1 MSDYSIIPSPQTYG
15 SGYAWWGEENIPRG
29 KEGGLSVGG
38 WTSGN
43 EGLTQQT
50 FLGASIRSF
59 TVNAGFG
66 DTSSTLSVDLIN
78 DEYNSGDYTAIG
90 SGDDIYH
97 NGSGDF
103 FSPPVV
109 GSPVYFKFG
118 KNHATIEQAYL
129 STFDSLYAYN
139 TVSGVSGSLDVE
151 SESVGF
157 VQLSQVTDRLLVSE
171 VVAEQPE
178 DPEESA
184 VVQANLID
192 TSNLGDPANDKR
204 GLGHFSFGGIL
215 QSYVQNKSGQGNPL
229 YSVQVVDPREILAN
243 TVLVLNNYQG
253 TTYNNKNLMNIYGFL
268 EYDVSDDLKLNFWE
282 VKLDASGEVSDSGKR
297 FFEEDILSKSVDV
310 SGVVSYSGE
319 DLYKSNDNIFTDS
332 PLIDFFSDDDIK
344 VFKYVEE
351 QTNSG
356 TAIMSGEFPIT
367 GQGYARR
374 SDRGIPFYRVNQ
386 VMDILFEKEKVM
398 PEEYKK
404 AGFGGPIDFRGYKY
418 VVDLSG
424 LPLDKINNM
433 YYLDFDQIP
442 LLDLILEISEALSH
456 EIFVSL
462 LPVINHPACKFL
474 YEKNKFYINEGRSS
488 EVISGIIRVDSI
500 DKSKPPTYGTI
511 KSFLE
516 DLQKKGVFCENQD
529 VGFELSNVTT
539 DKFVVGAQ
547 EVKMHYFTNNRDRD
561 NLQLRRKKA
570 QAVKGEINFD
580 LLQESQWEH
589 KTSLSQQIL
598 PYYGLLG
605 DGAVTIPRGF
615 GAYKQFILDA
625 RNLNAHGVGDYYVA
639 TEMEL
644 RAAAVSYERWVNF
657 LAQYNETYIQEL
669 TENQAFRNSINSNIS
684 SKFQEKIDQININ
697 EDIPEEVL
705 FREYVLKLSGKDYGV
720 AVPRSLFTSDKPY
733 MGEDGYPASP
743 CNPPYGYPLYYKRGE
758 KIGIPQFGVAK
769 IQVAYIRLI
778 TNLQK
783 MKDASDQFEYYQ
795 KVVNQQLYDFVTQIP
810 EQLLKSGLGLDF
822 DSMSEYYNQFKDI
835 LSKVVTFHQKKLE
848 ISGTIDEVI
857 QVMNDSKF
865 FKMIPNIT
873 RKHKKNSEKV
883 YDFIKKVADECLG
896 KKFLVKIP
904 KATNLLYNKEITI
917 WDDPDPIQ
925 VHNYATGP
933 FGFRPM
939 PISASGDKYPSSL
952 EFVKE
957 INSMIEN
964 FVDPKKKIHQHY
976 LDQELHKNKIQ
987 IDGKSYYCKYTNGSL
1002 RCNFNPVSEKWEYN
1016 YQPQPLGGFFD
1027 YEGYNRILS
1036 KFEVSGVK
1044 RENLPPFVR
1053 NGIVPVDAKNLISD
1067 NGRIKAYVR
1076 YDNAQMLDFKGI
1088 DNNSFTQQTIYP
1100 DQFVPD
1106 IIGDLDNL
1114 DTTPAE
1120 GLNFSFPST
1129 EEYNEYQKNKNDD
1142 NRIVSYITCE
1152 LDDKLYMPP
1161 KSGLYK
1167 ELLWAR
1173 EVDVSLD
1180 FKPARIIQ
1188 VPSGVEESSSC
1199 YISNN
1204 TLIPSSIIPD
1214 PDAIFKVPSSG
1225 TGKGQ
1230 QNLFPDIDGQPTTT
1244 TVTYDLAGGRYKI
1257 SEYDDN
1263 NEPLY
1268 DSGKMVEFIDFIRLP
1283 LDNQS
1288 EANQIQKVD
1297 PNEPI
1302 KPDLDSLRL
1311 GEIDTRVSNLDSENV
1326 YALITIPGKVIP
1338 SHDQRYQDSVLQAYQ
1353 ATSIKNTLTQDVVRI
1368 ANFDEPSPIINS
1380 SGIDCSASGYVNL
1393 NFRQITQAQ
1402 KAQKEA
1408 LQRLAFND
1416 LEYTSPSPVYP
1427 DLVALPLMSM
1437 ERCYGP
1443 WRSSNLLSSIFGS
1456 GNKERYED
1464 IGGKIEFDKDENIAP
1479 WNFAGYQLMNDAAA
1493 IKADFSNSLL
1503 LFSERGGFVYPDAP
1517 TEVNL
1522 ATELKKNGPLVTS
1535 ISVSFDNSKISTT
1548 VKLDLY
1554 TSKFGKLQKQKELAI
1569 SQISRER
1576 QKLIDQNNKMLR
1588 KNIGKNSSNNDL
1600 FGDLLR
1606 NGGQRIIDLS
1616 QKTSDQLTDFQKGK
1630 DKLSVLAVQALPNPT
1645 VPEENFNSI
1654 DATITRNSI
1663 FNEES
1668 AMEALEAIN
1677 QEENNIEQASND
1689 TAMIDMSNIWTA
1701 VGNSYGMFSRLPNLP
1716 LPSQFNK
1723 FNQG

>member
-1 MSDYSIIPSPQTYG
+1 MSDYSIIPSPETYG
-15 SGYAWWGEENIPRG
+15 SGYAWWNEENIPKG

-43 EGLTQQT
+43 EGLIQQT

-66 DTSSTLSVDLIN
+66 DTSSTLSVDLVN
-78 DEYNSGDYTAIG
+78 DEYNTSDYTGIG

-139 TVSGVSGSLDVE
+139 TVSGVSGSLDAQSKTVDFARIVRVQDDDVFDELQVE
-151 SESVGF
+151 QTEDSE
-157 VQLSQVTDRLLVSE
+157 E
-171 VVAEQPE
+171 PVVI
-178 DPEESA
+178 
-184 VVQANLID
+184 QANLLD

-204 GLGHFSFGGIL
+204 GIGHFSFGGIL

-229 YSVQVVDPREILAN
+229 YSVQVVDPREILSN

-282 VKLDASGEVSDSGKR
+282 AKLDENGEISGSGNR
-297 FFEEDILSKSVDV
+297 FFKEDVLSKSVDTT
-310 SGVVSYSGE
+310 GVVSYSGE
-319 DLYKSNDNIFTDS
+319 DLYKSSGNIFTDS
-332 PLIDFFSDDDIK
+332 PLIDFFSDDDIE

-367 GQGYARR
+367 GQGFARR

-386 VMDILFEKEKVM
+386 VIDILFEKEKVM

-424 LPLDKINNM
+424 LPLDKINRM

-474 YEKNKFYINEGRSS
+474 YEKNKFYINQGRSS

-500 DKSKPPTYGTI
+500 DKSKPQTHGAI

-547 EVKMHYFTNNRDRD
+547 EVKMYYFTNNRDRD

-570 QAVKGEINFD
+570 QAVKGDTNFE

-644 RAAAVSYERWVNF
+644 RAAAVSYERWVGF
-657 LAQYNETYIQEL
+657 LSQYNETYIQEL
-669 TENQAFRNSINSNIS
+669 TENQFFRNSINSNIS
-684 SKFQEKIDQININ
+684 SKFEEKIDQININ

-705 FREYVLKLSGKDYGV
+705 FREYVLKLSDKDYGV
-720 AVPRSLFTSDKPY
+720 SVPRSLFTSDKPY
-733 MGEDGYPASP
+733 MGKDGYPASP

-758 KIGIPQFGVAK
+758 KIGIPQLGVAK
-769 IQVAYIRLI
+769 IQNAQLRLI

-783 MKDASDQFEYYQ
+783 LKDTTDQFEYYQ
-795 KVVNQQLYDFVTQIP
+795 KIVNQQLYDFVIQIP
-810 EQLLKSGLGLDF
+810 EQLIKSGLDPDF
-822 DSMSEYYNQFKDI
+822 ALEYYNQFKDV
-835 LSKVVTFHQKKLE
+835 LSKLVTFYQKKLE
-848 ISGTIDEVI
+848 ISGSIDEII
-857 QVMNDSKF
+857 QVLSDSKF
-865 FKMIPNIT
+865 FKMLPNIT

-904 KATNLLYNKEITI
+904 KATNLLYNKDITI

-957 INSMIEN
+957 ITSMIEK

-987 IDGKSYYCKYTNGSL
+987 IDGKSYYSKYTNGAL
-1002 RCNFNPVSEKWEYN
+1002 RCNFNPVSESWEYN

-1044 RENLPPFVR
+1044 REHLPPFVR
-1053 NGIVPVDAKNLISD
+1053 NAIVPVDAKNLISN

-1076 YDNAQMLDFKGI
+1076 YDNAQMLDFKGV
-1088 DNNSFTQQTIYP
+1088 DNISFTQQTIYP
-1100 DQFVPD
+1100 EQFVPD
-1106 IIGDLDNL
+1106 VIGDLDNL
-1114 DTTPAE
+1114 DTTPAD
-1120 GLNFSFPST
+1120 GLNFAFPST
-1129 EEYNEYQKNKNDD
+1129 EEYNEYQKNKNNDD
-1142 NRIVSYITCE
+1142 RIVSYITCE

-1173 EVDVSLD
+1173 EVDISLD

-1214 PDAIFKVPSSG
+1214 PDPIFKVPSSG
-1225 TGKGQ
+1225 Y
-1230 QNLFPDIDGQPTTT
+1230 N
-1244 TVTYDLAGGRYKI
+1244 AGGRYILK
-1257 SEYDDN
+1257 YDEN
-1263 NEPLY
+1263 NEASY
-1268 DSGKMVEFIDFIRLP
+1268 DEGKTVEFIDFIRLP

-1288 EANQIQKVD
+1288 EVPQLQRIEQGEKDN
-1297 PNEPI
+1297 
-1302 KPDLDSLRL
+1302 LDHLKL

-1353 ATSIKNTLTQDVVRI
+1353 ATSIKNILTQDVVRI
-1368 ANFDEPSPIINS
+1368 KNFDEPSPIINS
-1380 SGIDCSASGYVNL
+1380 TGIDCSSGSYINL

-1408 LQRLAFND
+1408 LRGIALND

-1456 GNKERYED
+1456 GDKERYED

-1493 IKADFSNSLL
+1493 IRADFSNSLL

-1517 TEVNL
+1517 TEINL
-1522 ATELKKNGPLVTS
+1522 ATELKNNGPLVTS
-1535 ISVSFDNSKISTT
+1535 ISVSFDNNKISTT

-1569 SQISRER
+1569 SQINRER

-1600 FGDLLR
+1600 FGDLLK

-1630 DKLSVLAVQALPNPT
+1630 DKLSVLSVQALPNPI
-1645 VPEENFNSI
+1645 VPEENSNSM
-1654 DATITRNSI
+1654 DAVTTRNSML
-1663 FNEES
+1663 NEES
-1668 AMEALEAIN
+1668 AMEALGVIN
-1677 QEENNIEQASND
+1677 QEENNIEEALNNI
-1689 TAMIDMSNIWTA
+1689 AMIDISNIWTA
-1701 VGNSYGMFSRLPNLP
+1701 VGNSHGMFSKLPNIP
-1716 LPSQFNK
+1716 LPSQYNK
-1723 FNQG
+1723 FN